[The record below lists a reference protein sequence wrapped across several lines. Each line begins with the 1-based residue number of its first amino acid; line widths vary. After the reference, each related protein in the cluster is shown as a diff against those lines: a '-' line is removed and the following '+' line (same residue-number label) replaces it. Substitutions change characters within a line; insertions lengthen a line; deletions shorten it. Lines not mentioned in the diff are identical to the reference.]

1 MVRILIFYWSVVSYP
16 ISQLQSPGRVE
27 CSGFSL
33 SHQQYQKLYRR
44 KHVFRFTVFSFW
56 LELCNKIQI
65 SKRKG
70 NKDTNMYIS
79 CILLRNAG
87 INNSKRW
94 LEFGLTDHLNQRTV
108 YNQRNNYRE
117 EKSSRLPSVSNFGVI
132 NTFETNGRQ

>member
-1 MVRILIFYWSVVSYP
+1 MCFVSLFSVFGWSSVIKYS
-16 ISQLQSPGRVE
+16 
-27 CSGFSL
+27 
-33 SHQQYQKLYRR
+33 
-44 KHVFRFTVFSFW
+44 
-56 LELCNKIQI
+56 

-108 YNQRNNYRE
+108 YN
-117 EKSSRLPSVSNFGVI
+117 
-132 NTFETNGRQ
+132 